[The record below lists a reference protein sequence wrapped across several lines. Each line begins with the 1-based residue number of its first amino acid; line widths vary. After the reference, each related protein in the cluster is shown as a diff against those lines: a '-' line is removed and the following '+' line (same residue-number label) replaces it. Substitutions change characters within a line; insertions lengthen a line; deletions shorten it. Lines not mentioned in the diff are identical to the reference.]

1 MDMGERKVTNLCRNL
16 VQLPQVHFAVV
27 LMLMKLVV
35 TKDEAVTTVKGSL
48 GARAALSSCFGV
60 CDNLL
65 TLSPTA

>member
-1 MDMGERKVTNLCRNL
+1 MDMGERKVTNLCRN
-16 VQLPQVHFAVV
+16 VV